1 MKKEGRAKPFV
12 IDMSFEEALDR
23 FAKVT
28 PGEIADA
35 VARDVGKQIK
45 EAKSRIKN
53 AREEIDRG
61 ARSGKKRFRL

>member
-1 MKKEGRAKPFV
+1 MSGEREKPLHL
-12 IDMSFEEALDR
+12 DMSFEEALDR
-23 FAKVT
+23 FARVV

-35 VARDVGKQIK
+35 VARNVGKQIK